1 MGTILVIDDEPR
13 IRELLRVA
21 LSSQGYKVVLAA
33 NGNQALLAM
42 GVSQPDLI
50 LSDVAMP
57 EMDGVGFLDI
67 LHRTPEWKH
76 IPVILLTGF
85 ATPEQ
90 QETARVLGATEQLT
104 KASFS
109 IRELR
114 AKVAEYMAVAA
125 TPQPKVA

>member
-1 MGTILVIDDEPR
+1 MATILVVDDEPR

-21 LSSQGYKVVLAA
+21 LSSQGYKVLLAA

-42 GVSQPDLI
+42 GMSLPDLI

-67 LHRTPEWKH
+67 LRKTPEWAH

-85 ATPEQ
+85 ATAEQ
-90 QETARVLGATEQLT
+90 QETAKALGAAEQLT

-114 AKVAEYMAVAA
+114 ARVANYLSVGEKKIAC
-125 TPQPKVA
+125 

>member
-1 MGTILVIDDEPR
+1 MATILVIDDEPR

-21 LSSQGYKVVLAA
+21 LSSQGYKVLLAA
-33 NGNQALLAM
+33 NGKQALLAM
-42 GVSQPDLI
+42 GMLLPDLI

-67 LHRTPEWKH
+67 LRKTPEWTH

-85 ATPEQ
+85 ATAEQ
-90 QETARVLGATEQLT
+90 QETAKALGATEQLT

-114 AKVAEYMAVAA
+114 ARVASYLSAGEKKVAC
-125 TPQPKVA
+125 